1 MPDIDVKPRSR
12 VVTDGIEATTSRG
25 MLRAV
30 GMGDE
35 DWEKPQIGI
44 ASSWNE
50 ITPCNLSLDRLAQGA
65 KEGVH
70 SGGGYPLQFGTIS
83 VSDGISMGHEGMHF
97 SLVSR
102 EVIADSVETVVNAE
116 RLDGTVLLAG
126 CDKSL
131 PGMLMAAARLDLA
144 SVFLYAGSVMPGYVK
159 QADGTM
165 KEVTIID
172 SFEGVGACKAGTMSE
187 EELKKIEC
195 AIVPG
200 EGACGGMYTA
210 NTMASVAEAL
220 GMSLPGS
227 AAPPSADRRRD
238 YYAHRSGEAVVNML
252 RHGITARQILT
263 KEAFE
268 NAIAVAMA
276 LGGSTNVVLHLLAI
290 AHEAEVELSLDDFNR
305 IGSKVPHLADM
316 KPFGKYVMVDVDR
329 NGGIPVIMKALLDA
343 GLLHGDVMTV
353 TGKTLAENLAEIDP
367 PALDGEVFRTL
378 DNPIHATGGLTILQ
392 GSFAPEG
399 AVVKTA
405 GFDAEVFEGPARVF
419 DRERAAMDAL
429 TEGQIQKGDVVVI
442 RYEGPKG
449 GPGMREMLAITAAIK
464 GAGLGKDVLLLTD
477 GRFSGGTTGLCIGHI
492 APEAVDAGPVAF
504 VRDGDRI
511 RVDIAARSLD
521 LLVDDAELEAREQAG
536 PRCPRATPAESSRSS
551 RSSSSPPPRAR
562 SRASVDTRTIA
573 TSPGKEH
580 LMPTEATPLS
590 AAAGARRTP
599 EILTGSGAVLRT
611 LEHLGIT
618 DVFGLPGGAIIPFY
632 DELMAS
638 TTIRHVLVR
647 HEQGA
652 GHAAE
657 GYASASGKV
666 GVAIATSGPGATNL
680 VTAIA
685 DAYMDSVPFIA
696 ITGQVF
702 STLMGTDA
710 FQEADIVGI
719 TMPITKHSFLVTD
732 PADVPATLAAAHLI
746 ATTGRPGPVL
756 VDITKDAQQK
766 SAPYVWPPKIDLPGY
781 RPVTKAHGK
790 QIAAA
795 AQLLAEAERPVL
807 YVGGGVVRSGATA
820 ELLRFAEATG
830 APVVTTLMARGAFP
844 DSHPQHLGMPGMH
857 GTVPAVL
864 GLQDSDLII
873 ALGARFDDRVTG
885 KADEFAPNAKVVHVD
900 IDPAEISKI
909 RFADVPIV
917 GDAREVLVDLLDAWN
932 GVPADERASTADW
945 WTKLDQLRTD
955 FPLGY
960 AEPTDGLLAP
970 QAIIRRIG
978 ELSGPRPCTPPVSV
992 STRCGRRS
1000 SSSTSGRTPG

>member
-70 SGGGYPLQFGTIS
+70 GGGGYPLQFGTIS

-252 RHGITARQILT
+252 KHGITARQILT

-290 AHEAEVELSLDDFNR
+290 AHEAEVELDLDDFNR

-343 GLLHGDVMTV
+343 GLLHGECMTV
-353 TGKTLAENLAEIDP
+353 TGKTVAENLAEIDP
-367 PALDGEVFRTL
+367 PELDGEVFRKL
-378 DNPIHATGGLTILQ
+378 DNPIHETGGLTILQ

-405 GFDAEVFEGPARVF
+405 GFDASVFEGPARVF
-419 DRERAAMDAL
+419 DRERSAMDAL
-429 TEGQIQKGDVVVI
+429 TEGRIQKGDVVVI

-511 RVDIAARSLD
+511 RVDIAARTLD
-521 LLVDDAELEAREQAG
+521 LLVDPAELA
-536 PRCPRATPAESSRSS
+536 SR
-551 RSSSSPPPRAR
+551 RDGWEPLPPRY
-562 SRASVDTRTIA
+562 TRGVLA
-573 TSPGKEH
+573 KYAK
-580 LMPTEATPLS
+580 LVQS
-590 AAAGARRTP
+590 AAK
-599 EILTGSGAVLRT
+599 GAV
-611 LEHLGIT
+611 
-618 DVFGLPGGAIIPFY
+618 
-632 DELMAS
+632 
-638 TTIRHVLVR
+638 
-647 HEQGA
+647 
-652 GHAAE
+652 
-657 GYASASGKV
+657 
-666 GVAIATSGPGATNL
+666 
-680 VTAIA
+680 
-685 DAYMDSVPFIA
+685 
-696 ITGQVF
+696 TG
-702 STLMGTDA
+702 
-710 FQEADIVGI
+710 
-719 TMPITKHSFLVTD
+719 
-732 PADVPATLAAAHLI
+732 
-746 ATTGRPGPVL
+746 
-756 VDITKDAQQK
+756 
-766 SAPYVWPPKIDLPGY
+766 
-781 RPVTKAHGK
+781 
-790 QIAAA
+790 
-795 AQLLAEAERPVL
+795 
-807 YVGGGVVRSGATA
+807 
-820 ELLRFAEATG
+820 
-830 APVVTTLMARGAFP
+830 
-844 DSHPQHLGMPGMH
+844 
-857 GTVPAVL
+857 
-864 GLQDSDLII
+864 
-873 ALGARFDDRVTG
+873 
-885 KADEFAPNAKVVHVD
+885 
-900 IDPAEISKI
+900 
-909 RFADVPIV
+909 
-917 GDAREVLVDLLDAWN
+917 
-932 GVPADERASTADW
+932 
-945 WTKLDQLRTD
+945 
-955 FPLGY
+955 
-960 AEPTDGLLAP
+960 
-970 QAIIRRIG
+970 
-978 ELSGPRPCTPPVSV
+978 
-992 STRCGRRS
+992 
-1000 SSSTSGRTPG
+1000 